1 MSSFNGAENQMKH
14 LILVLLVAS
23 FVVLLS
29 AVEQAIEDDESLVL
43 YFPFDEG
50 TGNTVPDKS
59 GYKNDGIIDGAE
71 WVKDGKERYFL
82 PPHRMGRVSVS
93 KIL

>member
-1 MSSFNGAENQMKH
+1 MKH

-29 AVEQAIEDDESLVL
+29 AVGQAIKDDESLVL

-50 TGNTVPDKS
+50 TGDTVPDKS

-71 WVKDGKERYFL
+71 WVKDGKVGSALSFDGKERHFL
-82 PPHRMGRVSVS
+82 PPH
-93 KIL
+93 